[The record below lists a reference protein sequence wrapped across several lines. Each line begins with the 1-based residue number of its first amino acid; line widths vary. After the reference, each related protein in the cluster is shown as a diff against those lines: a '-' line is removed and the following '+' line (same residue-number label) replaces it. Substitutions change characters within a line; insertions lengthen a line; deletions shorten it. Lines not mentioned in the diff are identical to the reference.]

1 MSQFFQQWHQSSWH
15 ASIRLEVVSNNEG
28 VAFNYDILD
37 AKIQTHLCAAQNGK
51 DLCLEGGF
59 CDSGGSEGLDYG
71 SSVVTDDSSDAGG
84 VVWG

>member
-1 MSQFFQQWHQSSWH
+1 M
-15 ASIRLEVVSNNEG
+15 
-28 VAFNYDILD
+28 D